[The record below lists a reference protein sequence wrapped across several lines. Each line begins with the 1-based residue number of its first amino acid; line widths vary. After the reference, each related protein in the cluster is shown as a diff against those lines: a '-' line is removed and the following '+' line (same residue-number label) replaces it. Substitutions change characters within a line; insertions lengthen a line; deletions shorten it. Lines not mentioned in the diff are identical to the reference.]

1 MTCSICNGPLVW
13 MGTLGDLFWSRCRNC
28 GMDQTVAVDTEEYE
42 KTIEFVEEVASAFAD
57 VS

>member
-1 MTCSICNGPLVW
+1 